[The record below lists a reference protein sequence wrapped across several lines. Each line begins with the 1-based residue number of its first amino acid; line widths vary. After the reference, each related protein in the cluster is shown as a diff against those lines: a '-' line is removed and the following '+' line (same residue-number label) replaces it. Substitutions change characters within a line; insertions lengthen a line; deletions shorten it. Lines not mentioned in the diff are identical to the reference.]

1 MALLR
6 ALTQNAPRAKYPGN
20 LRDRPITP
28 PKGGVMNDDVRT
40 PALPGSNGVST
51 AVASTW
57 DRIRPWLI
65 GLVAL
70 GLAAGVL
77 QALRNLLAQVRYE
90 DILKEIAATPT
101 INLFWAIVATALSFL
116 ALSGYDASGLRYIGV
131 RIKRSSLLLTSFIAY
146 ALGNTIGLGVLTG
159 GAVRMRL
166 YAAAGIEPGKIAALI
181 AFNAGAF
188 GLGMMAFGAA
198 GLLWGAADVAA
209 VAHLPA
215 WLLRLIAGITLGG
228 VGAFIALCLFRR
240 NITILGRW
248 ELRLPPAKLALT
260 QLLISALDLA
270 ATAAVLWVLLPAD
283 VVGLPTFVV
292 FFVIGIALGVISHVP
307 GGIGVFEATILLA
320 CAGRAPPGQI
330 AGALVLY
337 RAIYYLLPLSLA
349 AILLAVY
356 ELRSGAA
363 APVGRAAVKLSPM
376 LLAALTLI
384 GGAMLLISGVTP
396 ATDDAAD
403 LLSLHVPLTVVEAAH
418 LIGSIAGVAML
429 FVARGLLS
437 RMDAAWWAALILSL
451 LAGFLA
457 IPKGIAVSEAALL
470 GLLAT
475 LLVISRKQFD
485 RTSALFALTFE
496 RGWWLSIALVLAVCI
511 WLLFFVYQDVAYTD
525 ELWWQFE
532 FNANA
537 PRSLRA
543 LMGVA
548 LTVLVVALWQMFR
561 EPKGRVSLPAA
572 ADIDRAAAIV
582 NQQFSAE
589 TCLALVGDK
598 SLLFS
603 QSGKAFI
610 MFGKRGRSWVSL
622 FDPVGPRSEWP
633 ELVWRFIEMADV
645 HGGRAAFYQ
654 VRPQSLSLYL
664 DAGLRAFKLGEE
676 AHVPLAD
683 FSLKGPRRANL
694 RQSVN
699 RAEREGLSF
708 EVLQLQLGAAALTEL
723 RAVSNEWLSA
733 QNTREKGFSLGAF
746 NECYIVRQPVAV
758 VRRQERI
765 VAFATLLCT
774 SAHVEASVDLMR
786 HVTDMP
792 AGTMDFLFARLLL
805 HFQAAGYQRFGLGMA
820 PMSGMASHELAPRWH
835 RLGRFAFE
843 RGERFYNFRGLR
855 SFKQKFDPV
864 WEARYLA
871 APGGLAPL
879 FALADIAALI
889 SGGFK
894 GVITK

>member
-1 MALLR
+1 MQSTRVSSRIEPPLGA
-6 ALTQNAPRAKYPGN
+6 AAPEKSCASN
-20 LRDRPITP
+20 NPIS
-28 PKGGVMNDDVRT
+28 VWNRV
-40 PALPGSNGVST
+40 
-51 AVASTW
+51 
-57 DRIRPWLI
+57 RPWLV
-65 GLVAL
+65 GLAAL
-70 GLAAGVL
+70 GLAAAVL
-77 QALRNLLAQVRYE
+77 EALRNLLAQVRYV
-90 DILKEIAATPT
+90 DIVNEIAATPPLD
-101 INLFWAIVATALSFL
+101 LFWAVLATALSFL

-131 RIKRSSLLLTSFIAY
+131 KIKRSALLLTSFIAY

-166 YAAAGIEPGKIAALI
+166 YAAAGVEPGKIAALI

-198 GLLWGAADVAA
+198 GLLWGAGDVAS

-215 WLLRLIAGITLGG
+215 WLLRSIAAATLAG
-228 VGAFIALCLFRR
+228 VIAFIGLCAFRR
-240 NITILGRW
+240 SIMILGRW
-248 ELRLPPAKLALT
+248 ELRLPPAKLASM
-260 QLLISALDLA
+260 QLLISAADLA
-270 ATAAVLWVLLPAD
+270 ATAAVLWVLLPSG

-320 CAGRAPPGQI
+320 CAGRAPTEQI
-330 AGALVLY
+330 AGALILY
-337 RAIYYLLPLSLA
+337 RAIYYLMPLSLA
-349 AILLAVY
+349 ATLLAVY

-363 APVGRAAVKLSPM
+363 APVGRAAVKLSPL
-376 LLAALTLI
+376 LLAALTLV
-384 GGAMLLISGVTP
+384 GGVMLLVSGVTP

-403 LLSLHVPLTVVEAAH
+403 LLSLHVPLTLVEAAH

-429 FVARGLLS
+429 FVARGLLN
-437 RMDAAWWAALILSL
+437 RLDAAWWAALILSV
-451 LAGFLA
+451 LAGILA
-457 IPKGIAVSEAALL
+457 IPKGIAISEAAMLL
-470 GLLAT
+470 LLAT
-475 LLVISRKQFD
+475 LLVISRKQFY
-485 RTSALFALTFE
+485 RTSALFAMTFE
-496 RGWWLSIALVLAVCI
+496 RGWWLSIAFVLAVCV
-511 WLLFFVYQDVAYTD
+511 WLLFFVYQDVAYTGQ
-525 ELWWQFE
+525 LWWQFE

-548 LTVLVVALWQMFR
+548 LTVLAVALWQLLR
-561 EPKGRVSLPAA
+561 EPKGKVEPPSA
-572 ADIDRAAAIV
+572 ADIERAALIV
-582 NQQFSAE
+582 NRQESAE
-589 TCLALVGDK
+589 ACLAMMGDK

-603 QSGKAFI
+603 PSGNTFI

-622 FDPVGPRSEWP
+622 FDPVGPREEWP

-654 VRPQSLSLYL
+654 VRPQSLPLYL

-708 EVLQLQLGAAALTEL
+708 EVLQLEPGAPVLNEL
-723 RAVSNEWLSA
+723 RAISAAWLSQ
-733 QNTREKGFSLGAF
+733 QNAREKGFSLGTF
-746 NECYIVRQPVAV
+746 SPSYILRSPVAV
-758 VRRQERI
+758 VRRHEHI
-765 VAFATLLCT
+765 VAFATLMT
-774 SAHVEASVDLMR
+774 TAAKVEASVDLMR
-786 HVTDMP
+786 HVADMP
-792 AGTMDFLFARLLL
+792 AGAMDFLFVRLML
-805 HFQAAGYQRFGLGMA
+805 HFQAEGYQRFGLGMA

-835 RLGRFAFE
+835 RLGRLAFE

-871 APGGLAPL
+871 APGGIAPL

-889 SGGFK
+889 SGGLK
-894 GVITK
+894 GVIAK

>member
-1 MALLR
+1 MQSTRVSSRIEQTLDADAPGKSCAPNNPASVWSR
-6 ALTQNAPRAKYPGN
+6 A
-20 LRDRPITP
+20 
-28 PKGGVMNDDVRT
+28 
-40 PALPGSNGVST
+40 
-51 AVASTW
+51 
-57 DRIRPWLI
+57 RPWLV
-65 GLVAL
+65 GLAAL
-70 GLAAGVL
+70 GLAAAVL
-77 QALRNLLAQVRYE
+77 QALRNLLAQVRYA
-90 DILKEIAATPT
+90 DIVNEIAATPS
-101 INLFWAIVATALSFL
+101 IDLAWAILATALSFL

-131 RIKRSSLLLTSFIAY
+131 KVKRSALLLTSFIAY

-166 YAAAGIEPGKIAALI
+166 YAAAGVEPGKIAALI

-198 GLLWGAADVAA
+198 GLLWGADDVAS
-209 VAHLPA
+209 VAHFPA
-215 WLLRLIAGITLGG
+215 WLLRLIASATLAGLI
-228 VGAFIALCLFRR
+228 AFIGLCAFRR

-248 ELRLPPAKLALT
+248 QLRLPPAKLAVM
-260 QLLISALDLA
+260 QLLISAADLA
-270 ATAAVLWVLLPAD
+270 ATAAVLWVLLPSG

-320 CAGRAPPGQI
+320 CAGRAPTEQI

-337 RAIYYLLPLSLA
+337 RAIYYLMPLSLA

-363 APVGRAAVKLSPM
+363 APVGRAAVRLSPM
-376 LLAALTLI
+376 LLAALTLV
-384 GGAMLLISGVTP
+384 GGVMLLVSGVTP

-403 LLSLHVPLTVVEAAH
+403 LLSLHVPLTLVEAAH

-429 FVARGLLS
+429 FVARGLLN
-437 RMDAAWWAALILSL
+437 RLDAAWWAALILSV
-451 LAGFLA
+451 LAGILA
-457 IPKGIAVSEAALL
+457 IPKGIAISEAALL
-470 GLLAT
+470 LLLAT
-475 LLVISRKQFD
+475 LLVISRKQFY
-485 RTSALFALTFE
+485 RTSALFAMTFE
-496 RGWWLSIALVLAVCI
+496 RGWWLSIAFVLAVCV
-511 WLLFFVYQDVAYTD
+511 WLLFFVYQDVAYTGQ
-525 ELWWQFE
+525 LWWQFE

-543 LMGVA
+543 LMAVA
-548 LTVLVVALWQMFR
+548 LTVLAVALWQLFR
-561 EPKGRVSLPAA
+561 EPKGKVTPPSA
-572 ADIDRAAAIV
+572 ADIERAALIV
-582 NQQFSAE
+582 KQQTSAE
-589 TCLALVGDK
+589 ACLAMMGDK

-603 QSGKAFI
+603 PSGNTFI

-622 FDPVGPRSEWP
+622 FDPVGPRNEWP

-654 VRPQSLSLYL
+654 VRPQSLPLYL

-683 FSLKGPRRANL
+683 FSLKGSRRANL

-708 EVLQLQLGAAALTEL
+708 EVMQLEAGVPMLREL
-723 RAVSNEWLSA
+723 RAVSDAWLSE
-733 QNTREKGFSLGAF
+733 QNAREKGFSLGTF
-746 NECYIVRQPVAV
+746 NESYMVRSPVAV

-765 VAFATLLCT
+765 VAFATLMT
-774 SAHVEASVDLMR
+774 TAAKVEASVDLMR
-786 HVTDMP
+786 HVADMP
-792 AGTMDFLFARLLL
+792 VGAMDFLFARLML
-805 HFQAAGYQRFGLGMA
+805 HFQAEGYQRFGLGMA

-835 RLGRFAFE
+835 RFGRFAFE

-871 APGGLAPL
+871 APGGIAPL
-879 FALADIAALI
+879 FALADIAAMI
-889 SGGFK
+889 SGGLK
-894 GVITK
+894 GVIAK

>member
-1 MALLR
+1 M
-6 ALTQNAPRAKYPGN
+6 
-20 LRDRPITP
+20 
-28 PKGGVMNDDVRT
+28 
-40 PALPGSNGVST
+40 
-51 AVASTW
+51 
-57 DRIRPWLI
+57 
-65 GLVAL
+65 GLAAL
-70 GLAAGVL
+70 GLAAAVL
-77 QALRNLLAQVRYE
+77 HALRNLLAQVRYV
-90 DILKEIAATPT
+90 DIVDEIAATPP
-101 INLFWAIVATALSFL
+101 IDLFWAILATALSFL

-131 RIKRSSLLLTSFIAY
+131 RIKRSALLLTSFIAY

-166 YAAAGIEPGKIAALI
+166 YAAAGVEPGKIAALI

-198 GLLWGAADVAA
+198 GLLWGAGDVAS
-209 VAHLPA
+209 VAHLPP
-215 WLLRLIAGITLGG
+215 WLLRLIAAATLAG
-228 VGAFIALCLFRR
+228 VIAFIGLCAFRR
-240 NITILGRW
+240 SITILGRW
-248 ELRLPPAKLALT
+248 ELRLPPAKLAIM
-260 QLLISALDLA
+260 QLLISAADLA
-270 ATAAVLWVLLPAD
+270 ATAAVLWVLLPSG

-320 CAGRAPPGQI
+320 CAGRAPTEQI

-349 AILLAVY
+349 ATLLAVY

-363 APVGRAAVKLSPM
+363 APVGRAAVKLSPV
-376 LLAALTLI
+376 LLAALTLV
-384 GGAMLLISGVTP
+384 GGVMLLVSGVTP

-403 LLSLHVPLTVVEAAH
+403 LLSLHVPLTLVEAAH
-418 LIGSIAGVAML
+418 LIGSVAGVAML
-429 FVARGLLS
+429 FVARGLLN
-437 RMDAAWWAALILSL
+437 RLDAAWWAALILSV
-451 LAGFLA
+451 LAGILA
-457 IPKGIAVSEAALL
+457 IPKGIAISEAALL
-470 GLLAT
+470 LLLAT
-475 LLVISRKQFD
+475 LLVISRKQFY
-485 RTSALFALTFE
+485 RTSTLFAMTFE
-496 RGWWLSIALVLAVCI
+496 RGWWLSIAFVLAVCV
-511 WLLFFVYQDVAYTD
+511 WLLFFVYQDVAYTGQ
-525 ELWWQFE
+525 LWWQFE

-548 LTVLVVALWQMFR
+548 LTVLAVALWQLFR
-561 EPKGRVSLPAA
+561 EPKGKVTPPSA
-572 ADIDRAAAIV
+572 ADIERAALIV
-582 NQQFSAE
+582 NQQASAE
-589 TCLALVGDK
+589 ACLAMMGDK

-603 QSGKAFI
+603 PSGNTFI
-610 MFGKRGRSWVSL
+610 MFGKRGRSWISL
-622 FDPVGPRSEWP
+622 FDPVGPRNEWP

-654 VRPQSLSLYL
+654 VRPQSLPLYL

-683 FSLKGPRRANL
+683 FSLKGSRRANL

-708 EVLQLQLGAAALTEL
+708 DVLQLQPRSAVLNEL
-723 RAVSNEWLSA
+723 RAISDAWLAA
-733 QNTREKGFSLGAF
+733 QNAREKGFSLGTF
-746 NECYIVRQPVAV
+746 NESYILRAPVAV
-758 VRRQERI
+758 VRREERI
-765 VAFATLLCT
+765 VAFATLMAT
-774 SAHVEASVDLMR
+774 AAKVEASVDLMR
-786 HVTDMP
+786 HVADMP
-792 AGTMDFLFARLLL
+792 VGTMDFLFTRLMLY
-805 HFQAAGYQRFGLGMA
+805 FQAEGYQRFGLGMA

-871 APGGLAPL
+871 APGGAAPL

-889 SGGFK
+889 SGGLK
-894 GVITK
+894 GAIAK

>member
-1 MALLR
+1 
-6 ALTQNAPRAKYPGN
+6 
-20 LRDRPITP
+20 
-28 PKGGVMNDDVRT
+28 MNDDARAVSR
-40 PALPGSNGVST
+40 PGSHEH
-51 AVASTW
+51 AVPKAVVTTW
-57 DRIRPWLI
+57 RRIRPWLI

-70 GLAAGVL
+70 GLAT
-77 QALRNLLAQVRYE
+77 ALLYELRGLLAQVRYA
-90 DILKEIAATPT
+90 DILNQIAATPAT
-101 INLFWAIVATALSFL
+101 KLVWAVGATALSFL

-131 RIKRSSLLLTSFIAY
+131 KIKRSALLLTSFIAY
-146 ALGNTIGLGVLTG
+146 ALGNSIGLGVLTG

-166 YAAAGIEPGKIAALI
+166 YAAAGVEPGKIAALI

-188 GLGMMAFGAA
+188 FLGMMAFGAA
-198 GLLWGAADVAA
+198 GLLWGATDVAA

-215 WLLRLIAGITLGG
+215 WLLRLISATTLAGI
-228 VGAFIALCLFRR
+228 GAFIVLCVFRR
-240 NITILGRW
+240 SVMVLGRW
-248 ELRLPPAKLALT
+248 ELRLPPAKLALM
-260 QLLISALDLA
+260 QLVISAVDLA
-270 ATAAVLWVLLPAD
+270 ATAAVLWVLLPEG
-283 VVGLPTFVV
+283 VVALPTFAV

-320 CAGRAPPGQI
+320 CAGRAPPEQI

-337 RAIYYLLPLSLA
+337 RAIYFLLPLSLA
-349 AILLAVY
+349 ATLLAVY

-363 APVGRAAVKLSPM
+363 APVGRAAVKLSPL
-376 LLAALTLI
+376 LLAALTLV
-384 GGAMLLISGVTP
+384 GGSMLLISGVTP

-403 LLSLHVPLTVVEAAH
+403 LLSLHVPLTLVEAAH

-429 FVARGLLS
+429 FVARGLLA
-437 RMDAAWWAALILSL
+437 RLDAAWWAALILSV
-451 LAGFLA
+451 LAGILA

-470 GLLAT
+470 GLLAI

-485 RTSALFALTFE
+485 RTSALFAMTFE
-496 RGWWLSIALVLAVCI
+496 RGWWLSIALVLAVCT
-511 WLLFFVYQDVAYTD
+511 WLLFFVYQDVSYTD
-525 ELWWQFE
+525 QLWWQFE

-543 LMGVA
+543 LMAVA
-548 LTVLVVALWQMFR
+548 LTVLAVALWQMFR
-561 EPKGRVSLPAA
+561 EPKGRAALPTA
-572 ADIDRAAAIV
+572 ADLERAASIV
-582 NQQFSAE
+582 QQQASAE
-589 TCLALVGDK
+589 SCLALMGDK

-622 FDPVGPRSEWP
+622 FDPVGPHSEWP
-633 ELVWRFIEMADV
+633 ELIWRFIEMADV

-654 VRPQSLSLYL
+654 VKPQSLPLYL

-699 RAEREGLSF
+699 RAEREALSF
-708 EVLQLQLGAAALTEL
+708 EVMQPHAGAAVLTEL
-723 RAVSNEWLSA
+723 RSISNEWLNA
-733 QNTREKGFSLGAF
+733 QNTREKGFSLGTFEESYVA
-746 NECYIVRQPVAV
+746 RLPVAV
-758 VRRQERI
+758 VRQRERI
-765 VAFATLLCT
+765 VAFATLLST
-774 SAHVEASVDLMR
+774 GAQHEASVDLMR

-792 AGTMDFLFARLLL
+792 VGTMDFLFARLLL

-820 PMSGMASHELAPRWH
+820 PMSGMASHELASRWH

-871 APGGLAPL
+871 APGGIAPL

-889 SGGFK
+889 SGGVK
-894 GVITK
+894 GVIAK

>member
-1 MALLR
+1 
-6 ALTQNAPRAKYPGN
+6 
-20 LRDRPITP
+20 
-28 PKGGVMNDDVRT
+28 V
-40 PALPGSNGVST
+40 
-51 AVASTW
+51 
-57 DRIRPWLI
+57 
-65 GLVAL
+65 GLAAL
-70 GLAAGVL
+70 GLAAAVL
-77 QALRNLLAQVRYE
+77 EALRNLLAQVRYV
-90 DILKEIAATPT
+90 DIVNEIAATPS
-101 INLFWAIVATALSFL
+101 IDLVWAILATALSFL

-131 RIKRSSLLLTSFIAY
+131 KIKRSALLLTSFIAY

-166 YAAAGIEPGKIAALI
+166 YAAAGVEPGKIAALI

-198 GLLWGAADVAA
+198 ALLWGAGDVAS

-215 WLLRLIAGITLGG
+215 WLLRLIAAATLAG
-228 VGAFIALCLFRR
+228 VIAFIGLCVFRR
-240 NITILGRW
+240 SIMILGRW
-248 ELRLPPAKLALT
+248 ELRLPPAKLASM
-260 QLLISALDLA
+260 QLLISAADLA
-270 ATAAVLWVLLPAD
+270 ATAAVLWVLLPSG

-320 CAGRAPPGQI
+320 CAGRAPTEQI

-337 RAIYYLLPLSLA
+337 RAIYYLMPLSFA

-376 LLAALTLI
+376 LLAALTLV
-384 GGAMLLISGVTP
+384 GGVMLLVSGVTP

-403 LLSLHVPLTVVEAAH
+403 LLSLHVPLTLVEAAH
-418 LIGSIAGVAML
+418 FIGSVAGVAML
-429 FVARGLLS
+429 FVARGLLN
-437 RMDAAWWAALILSL
+437 RLDAAWWAALILSM
-451 LAGFLA
+451 LAGILA

-470 GLLAT
+470 LLLAT
-475 LLVISRKQFD
+475 LLVISRKQFY
-485 RTSALFALTFE
+485 RTSALFAMTFE
-496 RGWWLSIALVLAVCI
+496 RGWWLAVAFVLAVCV
-511 WLLFFVYQDVAYTD
+511 WLLFFVYQDVAYTGQ
-525 ELWWQFE
+525 LWWQFE
-532 FNANA
+532 FDAHA

-543 LMGVA
+543 LMGMA
-548 LTVLVVALWQMFR
+548 LTVLAVALWQLFR
-561 EPKGRVSLPAA
+561 EPKGRVAPPSA
-572 ADIDRAAAIV
+572 ADIERAARIV
-582 NQQFSAE
+582 DQQDSAE
-589 TCLALVGDK
+589 ACLAMMGDK

-603 QSGKAFI
+603 PSGNSFI

-622 FDPVGPRSEWP
+622 FDPVGPRNEWP

-654 VRPQSLSLYL
+654 VRPQSLPLYL

-683 FSLKGPRRANL
+683 FSLKGSRRANL

-708 EVLQLQLGAAALTEL
+708 EVLQLQPDTPLLSEL
-723 RAVSNEWLSA
+723 RAISDAWLSE
-733 QNTREKGFSLGAF
+733 QNAREKGFSLGTF
-746 NECYIVRQPVAV
+746 NESYLLRSPVAV
-758 VRRQERI
+758 VRRQEQI
-765 VAFATLLCT
+765 VAFATLMT
-774 SAHVEASVDLMR
+774 TAAKAEASVDLMR
-786 HVTDMP
+786 HVADMP
-792 AGTMDFLFARLLL
+792 AGAMDFLFARLML
-805 HFQAAGYQRFGLGMA
+805 HFQAEGYQRFGLGMA

-835 RLGRFAFE
+835 RFGRLAFE
-843 RGERFYNFRGLR
+843 HGERFYNFRGLR

-871 APGGLAPL
+871 TPGGFAPL

-889 SGGFK
+889 SGGLK
-894 GVITK
+894 GVIAK